1 MSKAVELLL
10 KFLEQK
16 TEKISEYDYLQCCNI
31 LKELHEDQEFIFR
44 LEKRIIT
51 LTSKVIELED
61 NVNIIEQRIK
71 KHDNNEEL
79 LNLLYLRIQG
89 MSQCLNE
96 LAAISCGIEFKP
108 SIDSNYYGKESK
120 VRNFKEIKNKRG
132 WNF

>member
-16 TEKISEYDYLQCCNI
+16 TKKISEYDYLQCCNI

-61 NVNIIEQRIK
+61 NTDLK
-71 KHDNNEEL
+71 
-79 LNLLYLRIQG
+79 G
-89 MSQCLNE
+89 E
-96 LAAISCGIEFKP
+96 LACAGGAC
-108 SIDSNYYGKESK
+108 
-120 VRNFKEIKNKRG
+120 EIK
-132 WNF
+132 

>member
-1 MSKAVELLL
+1 M
-10 KFLEQK
+10 
-16 TEKISEYDYLQCCNI
+16 NI
-31 LKELHEDQEFIFR
+31 MEH
-44 LEKRIIT
+44 
-51 LTSKVIELED
+51 
-61 NVNIIEQRIK
+61 RIK

-89 MSQCLNE
+89 MSECLNE